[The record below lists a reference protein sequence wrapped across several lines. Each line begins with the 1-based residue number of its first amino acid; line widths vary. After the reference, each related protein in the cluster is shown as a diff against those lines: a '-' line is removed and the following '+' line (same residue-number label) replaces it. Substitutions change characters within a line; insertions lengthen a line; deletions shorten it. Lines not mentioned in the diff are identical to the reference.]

1 MSPELEVLWDGVN
14 DGQGGDLLC
23 TPPTEAHAPA
33 DASPVNVR
41 TLTVGEL
48 LAIERAV
55 RVWGVTTT
63 VARRF
68 DLPSRTS
75 LRSALQ
81 RLARLRGAR

>member
-1 MSPELEVLWDGVN
+1 MSPDLEVLWDGVN

-23 TPPTEAHAPA
+23 TPATEARPPET
-33 DASPVNVR
+33 SGPVNVR
-41 TLTVGEL
+41 SLTVGEL